1 MTSTN
6 FEVNRTSLVTGVCLP
21 DSTVAEMFST
31 GGDKRLATNQ
41 KISHA
46 LTFNL
51 LLWDYQISKISLSLS
66 SASFGLQLLVD
77 AAPHPYSVT
86 PSSSVLSAH
95 PVTQRLV
102 YHCTPSMH
110 HDNSLVFTADVFDV
124 LSQNRKG
131 LRTLNNTMA
140 LDFKRT
146 YSTYSR

>member
-6 FEVNRTSLVTGVCLP
+6 FEVNRTTLVTGVRLP
-21 DSTVAEMFST
+21 DSTVAETFST

-51 LLWDYQISKISLSLS
+51 LLWDYQICKISLSLS
-66 SASFGLQLLVD
+66 NASFELQLLVD

-110 HDNSLVFTADVFDV
+110 HSLVFTADVFDI
-124 LSQNRKG
+124 LSQNQKG
-131 LRTLNNTMA
+131 LRTLNNTMT